1 MKKKIKYALL
11 SFVAFFLNMFKINP
25 LFFAYKQIGI
35 LKYENNQVSGEA
47 YMIETFLKKFLKKD
61 AVTFDVGAHTGSYSL
76 LLRKN
81 YPDIQIFTF
90 EPNPETFSILS
101 QNVNQQDINI
111 FQLALGGN
119 DTKAQIYSY
128 SNEKDS
134 EHASLHKE
142 VMTGLH
148 HSKEVV
154 TYDITVET
162 LDTFCSRNKIERIDF
177 LKIDTEGNEY
187 EVLKG
192 AKKFLS
198 HNNVSIIQFEFNEM
212 NVVSRVFLKDFY
224 EILPGY
230 KFYRLDTKKLI
241 PLGEYSPMNEIF
253 QFQNII
259 AIRKDI
265 AQ

>member
-11 SFVAFFLNMFKINP
+11 SFVAFFLHIFKINP

-35 LKYENNQVSGEA
+35 LKYENNHVSGEA

-76 LLRKN
+76 LLRKT
-81 YPDIQIFTF
+81 YPGIQIFTF

-101 QNVNQQDINI
+101 QNVKQQNINI
-111 FQLALGGN
+111 VQLALGGS
-119 DTKAQIYSY
+119 DTNAQIYSY
-128 SNEKDS
+128 SDEKDS

-162 LDTFCSRNKIERIDF
+162 LDTFCTKNDIKGIDF
-177 LKIDTEGNEY
+177 LKIDTEGNEFD
-187 EVLKG
+187 VLKG
-192 AKKFLS
+192 AKNMLS
-198 HNNVSIIQFEFNEM
+198 QNKICIIQFEFNEM

-224 EILPGY
+224 EILPDY
-230 KFYRLDTKKLI
+230 NFYRLDTRKLL
-241 PLGEYSPMNEIF
+241 PLGDYSLIN
-253 QFQNII
+253 
-259 AIRKDI
+259 
-265 AQ
+265 